1 MKRRTEKTVI
11 TVETFQ
17 RTVVRLR
24 RKEKI
29 ALCEQCAAEIVMLA
43 PNEAAAF
50 LQTTA
55 REIFRLTEAGEINY
69 FEKYLGGFFMSF
81 DIFAAGTDKFHYE
94 RNGCEDGS
102 TFEFIKVVTIL
113 QGLDVSSIGKG
124 AISGTGGAIDY
135 AAPGITDV
143 MIALATQEMLHN
155 LSNAVCFLAMNSNS
169 SDGWIYVHATE
180 TNTFW
185 VDTVRSGTYR
195 FSPGDSPG
203 AEFVSAIGR
212 CLKDTGLD
220 NFGVLQLLSIVLS
233 RFSNH
238 IDDSMT
244 PKISISLTN

>member
-1 MKRRTEKTVI
+1 M
-11 TVETFQ
+11 
-17 RTVVRLR
+17 
-24 RKEKI
+24 
-29 ALCEQCAAEIVMLA
+29 
-43 PNEAAAF
+43 
-50 LQTTA
+50 
-55 REIFRLTEAGEINY
+55 G
-69 FEKYLGGFFMSF
+69 F
-81 DIFAAGTDKFHYE
+81 DIFATGTDKFHYE

-113 QGLDVSSIGKG
+113 QGLDATSTGTI
-124 AISGTGGAIDY
+124 AITGVGGAIDY
-135 AAPGITDV
+135 VAPGITDL

-185 VDTVRSGTYR
+185 ADTVRSAKYK

-212 CLKDTGLD
+212 CLKDTDLD
-220 NFGVLQLLSIVLS
+220 NFGVLQHLSIVLS
-233 RFSNH
+233 RYSNH